1 MSENNCKNYPYILRR
16 YTTEESLRKIVNDNL
31 KRICYYYKDESP
43 RHEIKEVI
51 SDNEK
56 TLLSD
61 IMYGALLEI
70 RFRND
75 IKSDDAEFFVR
86 TVISTAETIA
96 DRVYKRMFRRRLQ
109 GYVSVYLPLW
119 GILDRLVADEG
130 K

>member
-1 MSENNCKNYPYILRR
+1 MSETNCKNYPSILRK
-16 YTTEESLRKIVNDNL
+16 YTTVELREIINDSLVQ
-31 KRICYYYKDESP
+31 ICYYYDEESP
-43 RHEIKEVI
+43 RHEIKDII
-51 SDNEK
+51 SANEK

-70 RFRND
+70 RFRDD
-75 IKSDDAEFFVR
+75 IKSDDDAEFFVG
-86 TVISTAETIA
+86 TVISTTETIA